1 MAQDI
6 PLDILYEDN
15 DLLVVDKSKEWLLHP
30 AVGMMMEH

>member
-15 DLLVVDKSKEWLLHP
+15 DLLVVDKSKGMVVHP
-30 AVGMMMEH
+30 AVEMMMEH